1 MSSPP
6 TPTSLSFGYTP
17 SRTYTELTSLHLP
30 GWSVMS
36 SDSQTRGLTLP
47 NLDDTLL
54 CNACS
59 AVGMA
64 ALRNPQGREGLADI
78 FSDALQPGGWDT
90 IYALLRLAGPTLAWS
105 DLPAVQRNF
114 VTGGPASAGKV
125 NSAGNVSGIAPVD
138 LIAGFGLPSPAIK
151 LGKRFAFVSSP
162 DVHFYLYVDKDALT
176 ADLSKLASGGGVQFG
191 GKTSDGT
198 ELKLRLGLG
207 RDDAGGTAG
216 FITLRI
222 GPDIAPI
229 TPGR

>member
-17 SRTYTELTSLHLP
+17 SRTYTELMTLHLP

-36 SDSQTRGLTLP
+36 ANSQTRGLRLP
-47 NLDDTLL
+47 NIDDTLL
-54 CNACS
+54 CNAC
-59 AVGMA
+59 AALGMA
-64 ALRNPQGREGLADI
+64 ALRNPQAREGLAQL

-105 DLPAVQRNF
+105 NLPAVQRNV
-114 VTGGPASAGKV
+114 VTGGPASAGRV
-125 NSAGNVSGIAPVD
+125 DSAGNVWAIAPVD

-151 LGKRFAFVSSP
+151 LGRRFAFVSSP
-162 DVHFYLYVDKDALT
+162 DVHLYLYVDKDAFT
-176 ADLSKLASGGGVQFG
+176 NDISKIATGGGIQFG

-198 ELKLRLGLG
+198 ELKLRLGVG

-222 GPDIAPI
+222 GPDIAPS

>member
-1 MSSPP
+1 MSPPP
-6 TPTSLSFGYTP
+6 TPTSLSFDYSP

-30 GWSVMS
+30 GWSVMGT
-36 SDSQTRGLTLP
+36 DSQTRGVTVP

-54 CNACS
+54 CSACG
-59 AVGMA
+59 ALGMA
-64 ALRNPQGREGLADI
+64 ALQNRQAREGLANI
-78 FSDALQPGGWDT
+78 FSDTLQPGGWDT

-105 DLPAVQRNF
+105 DIPAVQRNV

-125 NSAGNVSGIAPVD
+125 DSAGNVSGIAPVD
-138 LIAGFGLPSPAIK
+138 LMAGLGLPSPAIK

-176 ADLSKLASGGGVQFG
+176 RDLTQLATGGGVQFG

-198 ELKLRLGLG
+198 ELKLRLGVG

>member
-1 MSSPP
+1 MSPPP
-6 TPTSLSFGYTP
+6 TPTSLSFDYSP

-30 GWSVMS
+30 GWSVMGT
-36 SDSQTRGLTLP
+36 DSQTRGVTVP

-54 CNACS
+54 CSACG
-59 AVGMA
+59 ALGMA
-64 ALRNPQGREGLADI
+64 ALQNRQAREGLADI
-78 FSDALQPGGWDT
+78 FSDTLQPGGWDT

-105 DLPAVQRNF
+105 DIPAIQRNV

-125 NSAGNVSGIAPVD
+125 DSAGNVSGIAPVD
-138 LIAGFGLPSPAIK
+138 LMAGLGLPSPAIK

-176 ADLSKLASGGGVQFG
+176 RDLTQLATGGGVQFG

-198 ELKLRLGLG
+198 ELKLRLGVG

>member
-1 MSSPP
+1 MPSPP

-17 SRTYTELTSLHLP
+17 SRTYTELMTLHLP
-30 GWSVMS
+30 GWSMLGTDNV
-36 SDSQTRGLTLP
+36 TRGLKA
-47 NLDDTLL
+47 NFDDTLL
-54 CNACS
+54 CNACGTL
-59 AVGMA
+59 GMA
-64 ALRNPQGREGLADI
+64 ALKNPQAREGLADL

-90 IYALLRLAGPTLAWS
+90 LYALLRLAGPTLAWS
-105 DLPAVQRNF
+105 DLPAVQRNV

-125 NSAGNVSGIAPVD
+125 DSAGNVWAIAPVD

-162 DVHFYLYVDKDALT
+162 DVHLYLYVDKDAFT
-176 ADLSKLASGGGVQFG
+176 RDLSKLATGAGVQFG

-198 ELKLRLGLG
+198 ELKLRLGIG

-222 GPDIAPI
+222 GPDIAPT